1 MKQWTLLN
9 HVVVTAY
16 TCTLNQF
23 SFPVFHLPRGRMTL
37 LRLRIF
43 RCRRKLRRKQWLA
56 GVLFLLAISTF
67 LITEV
72 IKEAFRGKTSA
83 SSVVEATQES
93 RHHQVDHAK
102 RQQDRLQNIREYCKN
117 SKNNSDIFH
126 TFPLQRNLF
135 NFVVSEKYKFIICY
149 VPKTG
154 ASQWKRALINILAN
168 RTVQS
173 DPDTISLFDDDIFT
187 FLNKYEPR
195 KRQAMLKSYAA
206 FFFVREPFERLLSAF
221 RDKFETYTTSLY
233 SQLGREIVGKLR
245 KSSESKNSNKLP
257 SFDEFTEYLSTLPDN
272 PQWDMHWRPIHQVCY
287 PCAIDYDY
295 VGHFETVKEDAD
307 YILQQLKL
315 DKMAEFPSFSGS
327 KTSKRLTKY
336 YSQIPRKRIEK
347 LIEIYR
353 PDFDMFNYHFPD
365 EIMALLNDRS

>member
-1 MKQWTLLN
+1 LEQWTLLN

-23 SFPVFHLPRGRMTL
+23 SFPVFHLPRGMTL

-72 IKEAFRGKTSA
+72 IKEVFRGKTSA

-102 RQQDRLQNIREYCKN
+102 RQQDRLQSIREYCKN

-173 DPDTISLFDDDIFT
+173 DPDTISLFDYDIFT
-187 FLNKYEPR
+187 FLNKYAPR
-195 KRQAMLKSYAA
+195 KRQAMLKTYAT

-233 SQLGREIVGKLR
+233 SKLGREIVGKLR
-245 KSSESKNSNKLP
+245 KSSESKNTNNLP
-257 SFDEFTEYLSTLPDN
+257 SFDEFTEYLSNLTDN

-295 VGHFETVKEDAD
+295 VGRFETVKEDAD

-353 PDFDMFNYHFPD
+353 PDFDMFNYDFPD

>member
-1 MKQWTLLN
+1 
-9 HVVVTAY
+9 
-16 TCTLNQF
+16 
-23 SFPVFHLPRGRMTL
+23 MTL
-37 LRLRIF
+37 LGLRIF

-56 GVLFLLAISTF
+56 GVLLAISTF
-67 LITEV
+67 LITQV
-72 IKEAFRGKTSA
+72 IKEASRSKTSA
-83 SSVVEATQES
+83 SSVVEES

-102 RQQDRLQNIREYCKN
+102 RQQDRLQSIREYCKN
-117 SKNNSDIFH
+117 SKNNSDIVH

-168 RTVQS
+168 HSVQS
-173 DPDTISLFDDDIFT
+173 DPDTISLFDYDIFT
-187 FLNKYEPR
+187 FLNKYNPR
-195 KRQAMLKSYAA
+195 KRQAMLKTYAA

-272 PQWDMHWRPIHQVCY
+272 LQWDMHWRPIHQVCY

-327 KTSKRLTKY
+327 NTSKRLTKY

-353 PDFDMFNYHFPD
+353 PDFDMFNYDFPD
-365 EIMALLNDRS
+365 EIMALLNDRP